1 MGNQV
6 FKSDGLTTQSVKVQN
21 YSLVSW
27 LYGAHDKNTELVP
40 YRTKQLLSNQTS
52 EVNPLISTRYDPF
65 ASLLKENADLCKLPV
80 VSQKIET

>member
-6 FKSDGLTTQSVKVQN
+6 VYSEGLTNKSVKVQN

-27 LYGAHDKNTELVP
+27 LHGAHDKNTELVP
-40 YRTKQLLSNQTS
+40 YRTYQLPSNQTS
-52 EVNPLISTRYDPF
+52 KVNPLISARYDPY